1 MLIKEEE
8 VIPLEKNV
16 KYVEIKEIGST
27 QFSVLFFYKPIIKC
41 I

>member
-8 VIPLEKNV
+8 VIPVEKIV
-16 KYVEIKEIGST
+16 KYIEIKEIGSMYHSIT
-27 QFSVLFFYKPIIKC
+27 FFYKPIIKC